1 MKARFA
7 LIAASLSLV
16 SLPALSQSLGIGG
29 PLQHNPP
36 HAANFHPDANR
47 GRFIALGGEFSQLR
61 VACVSCH
68 GMNGTGDRSGAFPR
82 LTQQSGWYLY
92 STLRDFADGAR
103 ISPVM
108 TPIAQEL
115 TDGEMQDVAAY
126 YATLAQQ
133 PYPPD
138 LKDDKQLIAK
148 GKAIATSG
156 IGKAGV
162 PPCESCHGQKGIGQ
176 PPLYPFLAGQ
186 YETYL
191 ETQLK
196 RFRSG
201 ERKGDPMAIM
211 ETIASNMND
220 QQIKAV
226 SAYFASLTPKKLT
239 PGMTLAELHGAN
251 RQPPPAQVE
260 PNVGATKK
268 PQPGKGNVVVPS
280 TPSPQQ
286 K

>member
-1 MKARFA
+1 MKARLT

-61 VACVSCH
+61 VPCVACH
-68 GMNGTGDRSGAFPR
+68 GMNGAGDSSGAFPR
-82 LTQQSGWYLY
+82 LTQQSAWYLY

-103 ISPVM
+103 SSPVM

-126 YATLAQQ
+126 YATLPQQ
-133 PYPPD
+133 PYAPD
-138 LKDDKQLIAK
+138 LKDDKELVAK
-148 GKAIATSG
+148 GKSIATSG
-156 IGKAGV
+156 IGEAGV
-162 PPCESCHGQKGIGQ
+162 PPCESCHGQKGVGQ

-186 YETYL
+186 YEIYL

-201 ERKGDPMAIM
+201 DRKGDPMAIM
-211 ETIASNMND
+211 ETIAKNMND
-220 QQIKAV
+220 QQIKEV
-226 SAYFASLTPKKLT
+226 SAYFASLRPKELT
-239 PGMTLAELHGAN
+239 PGMTLAELQTRN
-251 RQPPPAQVE
+251 RTPPPAEVE
-260 PNVGATKK
+260 PNVGATKNPK
-268 PQPGKGNVVVPS
+268 PQKGKVVVPGA
-280 TPSPQQ
+280 SPQQ